1 MKPNALFLVFLVLLL
16 ISGCSPQNKEISRS
30 DINDLGLL
38 PLPDSL
44 KLSDGCFLLSDK
56 TNIIFDSTIVNK
68 NLPFLLKE
76 KLNIIVGLELNLMN
90 SANPIKN
97 SIIIRQN
104 LPEENPD
111 AYEIKSSKKNIVIN
125 GSGES
130 GVFYGIQ
137 TFLQLA
143 FSSYPENKSIC
154 IPGLYIKDKP
164 EFKWR
169 GLHLDVSRHFFPVE
183 TVKKMI
189 DLAAFYKMNKFHW
202 HLTDDQGWRIEI
214 KALPQLTQIGA
225 WRNGT
230 LIGHSKDTNATT
242 DTIRYGG
249 FYTQEQIRDVIAYA
263 KIRQVEIIPEI
274 EMPGHALA
282 ALASYPEY
290 SCTGGLFEVAQK
302 WGVFE
307 DVFCAGKEGTF
318 DFIETIL
325 SEVTDLFPGEYIHI
339 GGDECPKTRWEK
351 CPDCQRRILDE
362 HLKDESELQSYFIQR
377 IEKYLASKGKKLIGW
392 DEILEGGLSK
402 NATVMSWR
410 GNQGGIEAA
419 KKRHDVIM
427 TPNKFCYFN
436 FYQTKN
442 TKNEPLA
449 IGGYLPIE
457 KVYGY
462 CPVPPELTSQESGH
476 ILGAQANIWTEYIG
490 TEELLE
496 YMAFPRLCAMSET
509 LWTNPGKKSY
519 PGFKA
524 RLKQNLKV
532 LDKLQINYHPMP
544 D

>member
-1 MKPNALFLVFLVLLL
+1 MKPNVLFLVFLVPLL
-16 ISGCSPQNKEISRS
+16 ISGCSPQNKDVPRS
-30 DINDLGLL
+30 DINDLGLI
-38 PLPDSL
+38 PLPDSVNL
-44 KLSDGCFLLSDK
+44 ADGFFLLSDK

-68 NLPFLLKE
+68 TSTSLLKE
-76 KLNIIVGLELNLMN
+76 KLNILVGLDINLI
-90 SANPIKN
+90 NPAKQIKN
-97 SIIIRQN
+97 SIIISQN
-104 LPEENPD
+104 LSEENPD
-111 AYEIKSSKKNIVIN
+111 AYEIKSSKKNIIIN
-125 GSGES
+125 GAGES

-143 FSSYPENKSIC
+143 FSSYPKNKSIC
-154 IPGLYIKDKP
+154 IPELYIKDVP

-183 TVKKMI
+183 TIKKMI

-230 LIGHSKDTNATT
+230 IIGHSKDPNATF
-242 DTIRYGG
+242 DTIHYGG
-249 FYTQEQIRDVIAYA
+249 FYTQQQIRDVIAYA

-290 SCTGGLFEVAQK
+290 SCAGGSFEVAQK
-302 WGVFE
+302 WGIFE
-307 DVFCAGKEGTF
+307 DVFCAGKESTF
-318 DFIETIL
+318 SFIETIL
-325 SEVTDLFPGEYIHI
+325 SEVIELFPGEYIHV

-351 CPDCQRRILDE
+351 CPDCQKRILNE

-377 IEKYLASKGKKLIGW
+377 IEKYLTSKRKKLIGW
-392 DEILEGGLSK
+392 DEILEGGLSE

-410 GNQGGIEAA
+410 GTQGGIEAA
-419 KKRHDVIM
+419 QTGHDVIM

-436 FYQTKN
+436 FYQTQN
-442 TKNEPLA
+442 TKDEPLA
-449 IGGYLPIE
+449 IGRYLPIE
-457 KVYGY
+457 NVYGY
-462 CPVPPELTSQESGH
+462 NPVPPEFTNQESRY

-509 LWTNPGKKSY
+509 LWTNPRKKSN
-519 PGFKA
+519 PDFKI
-524 RLKQNLKV
+524 RLKQNLKL

-544 D
+544 